1 MKSLI
6 NLERW
11 VLFCSNKNIPETRW
25 KKSFKSSSSPRLT
38 SKPFLFNSLLS
49 KMELISACVSLET
62 NTFELIIPSLTSK
75 IWRNQLCLGVF
86 LLQGVLAGHL
96 GFCSVLF
103 ILILYSLNFKGI
115 LVNLL
120 LPEHCGK
127 QTTDIVAISSEGL
140 YLNGFYHHWTHSQFK

>member
-11 VLFCSNKNIPETRW
+11 VLFCWNKNIPESRW
-25 KKSFKSSSSPRLT
+25 IKRFKISSSPSLT

-62 NTFELIIPSLTSK
+62 NTVALIMPSLTSK
-75 IWRNQLCLGVF
+75 IWKNQLCLGVF
-86 LLQGVLAGHL
+86 LLQGILAGHL

-103 ILILYSLNFKGI
+103 ILIPYSLKFKGI
-115 LVNLL
+115 LVNLR
-120 LPEHCGK
+120 LPEHCAK
-127 QTTDIVAISSEGL
+127 QAADNVAIFSKGL
-140 YLNGFYHHWTHSQFK
+140 YLNGS

>member
-11 VLFCSNKNIPETRW
+11 VLFCSNKNVPKSRW
-25 KKSFKSSSSPRLT
+25 IKRFKISSSPSLT

-49 KMELISACVSLET
+49 KMELISTCVSLET
-62 NTFELIIPSLTSK
+62 NTVELIMLFLTSK
-75 IWRNQLCLGVF
+75 IWKNQLCLGVF
-86 LLQGVLAGHL
+86 LLQRLLAGHL

-103 ILILYSLNFKGI
+103 ILIPDSLKFQDI

-120 LPEHCGK
+120 LPEYCGK
-127 QTTDIVAISSEGL
+127 QATENVAISSKGL
-140 YLNGFYHHWTHSQFK
+140 YLNGSWHQGS

>member
-11 VLFCSNKNIPETRW
+11 VLFCSNKNIPESRW
-25 KKSFKSSSSPRLT
+25 KKSFKILSSPSLT
-38 SKPFLFNSLLS
+38 SKPFLFKSLLS
-49 KMELISACVSLET
+49 KMELIPACVSLET
-62 NTFELIIPSLTSK
+62 NTVELIKPFLTSK

-86 LLQGVLAGHL
+86 LLQGILAGHL

-103 ILILYSLNFKGI
+103 ILIPYSLNFKGI
-115 LVNLL
+115 LVKLL

-127 QTTDIVAISSEGL
+127 QAVAISSKGFC
-140 YLNGFYHHWTHSQFK
+140 LNGF